1 MVSQTSQND
10 PKKTPKAIPNAPHKI
25 RLFLRT
31 VPFRCVPLIFPGMYV
46 VSKMGLCWAYVCLL
60 CLYVGLCW
68 IRLGHVGS
76 CWLKFA
82 QVGLKMRLCWLKLVS
97 RCPRWPPKVST
108 MSNVKGPMSSILE
121 QKVFV
126 LEHPQA
132 FEKLK
137 TVSVFYFCLHLF
149 FGFVS

>member
-10 PKKTPKAIPNAPHKI
+10 PKTTPKATPNAPHKI

-31 VPFRCVPLIFPGMYV
+31 VPFRCVPLIFSGMCA
-46 VSKMGLCWAYVCLL
+46 VSKLGLCWLCWSYVCLL

-82 QVGLKMRLCWLKLVS
+82 QVGLKMRQFCPKLAS
-97 RCPRWPPKVST
+97 
-108 MSNVKGPMSSILE
+108 
-121 QKVFV
+121 QKKRF
-126 LEHPQA
+126 
-132 FEKLK
+132 
-137 TVSVFYFCLHLF
+137 
-149 FGFVS
+149 